1 MLTAAGRMGSPI
13 ELVLLFFQALNRPS
27 GEITHASSFTVESGE
42 SAAAGLTQNTVKHVS
57 NLARQTKQ
65 FFESFAYEE
74 QDTANA
80 QAIHASDASRASV
93 SNASNEDV
101 HKASLLVSQ
110 VRCSGWSH
118 TIGNTPSSAFLPS
131 VIACTAC
138 LQALKGRQA
147 GDLSKLDSIW
157 GHLYDSLV
165 WERIT
170 HVVTIVYL
178 GLTIF
183 EVPAWCMARAQG
195 VRSPIRHHRRDS
207 AQPRGR
213 VAVLDWV
220 WAFRRR
226 CPSAFAAYDYAQ
238 HYVPVPPPLAVERTA
253 AGLSDPPHPILLR
266 RTSRLVR
273 RYRRGPPHSSRT

>member
-1 MLTAAGRMGSPI
+1 MH
-13 ELVLLFFQALNRPS
+13 FFQALNKPS
-27 GEITHASSFTVESGE
+27 GEITRASSFTVESGE

-57 NLARQTKQ
+57 NLAKQTKQ

-74 QDTANA
+74 QDSANA
-80 QAIHASDASRASV
+80 QAIHASDANRASV

-110 VRCSGWSH
+110 VRCSGRSL
-118 TIGNTPSSAFLPS
+118 TIRNTPSSACMPS
-131 VIACTAC
+131 VISYAAC

-147 GDLSKLDSIW
+147 GDLSKLDGFW
-157 GHLYDSLV
+157 GHLYDSPM

-207 AQPRGR
+207 A
-213 VAVLDWV
+213 
-220 WAFRRR
+220 
-226 CPSAFAAYDYAQ
+226 
-238 HYVPVPPPLAVERTA
+238 
-253 AGLSDPPHPILLR
+253 
-266 RTSRLVR
+266 
-273 RYRRGPPHSSRT
+273 